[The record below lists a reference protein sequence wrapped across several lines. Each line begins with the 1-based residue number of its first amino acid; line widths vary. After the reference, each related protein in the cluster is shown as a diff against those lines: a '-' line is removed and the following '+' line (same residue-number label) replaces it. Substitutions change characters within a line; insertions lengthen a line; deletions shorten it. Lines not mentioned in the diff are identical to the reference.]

1 MPILLVSLFQMMGL
15 HASTGQD
22 TLTVAPDGYL
32 QFRFGGYGE
41 VVSKF
46 MDYGKNRFSGTSYG
60 NSREHRNTI
69 SIPRFVLAFDY
80 RFNSKWLLGAEI
92 ELESGGVGLEKELES
107 SENGEYETEMEQGGE
122 VAVEQ
127 FHITRLILPELNIRV
142 GHLIVPV
149 GLTNA
154 HHEPIHF
161 FGTSRPEGE
170 TTILPSTWHE
180 TGIEL
185 FGSIGHGVGR
195 FNYQLMIVAGLNP
208 DGFGRDNWVSDGK
221 QGLFEE
227 DCFSSPAYVGRV
239 DYLGVK
245 GLRLGL
251 SAYYCADVTR
261 NADKPYKYSSVGA
274 SALTILAADGQYKNR
289 YLTARGHFI
298 YGNLQNANA
307 IGGVNVSNSGNSYHS
322 GSMRKVARNALSY
335 GAELGCNLRTL
346 LPQMPLPTLYPFVR
360 YDYYNPQEK
369 GEAMQTM
376 DARCQVSKWTAGL
389 NWYPLPNLVVKADYT
404 TRQIGTRRLFGTTK
418 YNSESEFALGVA
430 FVGWFIKK

>member
-289 YLTARGHFI
+289 YLTARGHLV

-360 YDYYNPQEK
+360 YDYYNPQEG

-376 DARCQVSKWTAGL
+376 DARCQVSKWTAGI

-418 YNSESEFALGVA
+418 YNSENEFALGVA
-430 FVGWFIKK
+430 FVGWFFKK

>member
-251 SAYYCADVTR
+251 SAYYCAYVTR

-289 YLTARGHFI
+289 YLTARGHLI

-418 YNSESEFALGVA
+418 YNSENEFALGVA
-430 FVGWFIKK
+430 FVGWFFKK